1 MSGVCLEMQKAGS
14 IPPIPR
20 SSATFSCPQGPLCRR
35 DPVSPMS
42 PGSATIHLP
51 RCLVLLASLIPP
63 ALGSWGVSYPESLQA
78 SGGSCLVVP
87 CTFSYPTDV
96 TTADGIVAIW
106 YKDYDGQRT
115 LVFHSATP
123 QDVDP
128 HFGGR
133 AQLLGDPMAQNCTL
147 LLQGVTPG
155 DSGLYRF
162 RFEIING
169 DRWSASRDVTL
180 SVSEDLARPSV
191 TSSEEQTEGQRSTLE
206 CSTPY
211 VCPRG
216 DVVLRWEGYDP
227 QVSKVSSHVQ
237 LDTSGVSHQV
247 TLTSSFTWKDHS
259 KKLLCEVSDG
269 SKRAS
274 TEVVLRV
281 RHAPKDTQA
290 SLSPSSGNIGVGDT
304 VTLSCQVGS
313 SHPPVS
319 GYHWYKDGVAVGTE
333 RVLALRGVRRE
344 DHGRYHCEAQNA
356 LGTGASPP
364 VTLHVFSAEILASP
378 AAEVREGT
386 ATTLSC
392 DVPGRE
398 GHPEDLTYTWYK
410 NSAWLKEG
418 PAHTLLFPAVA
429 AGDAGYYSC
438 QVTNSQ
444 GSDMAQAI
452 SLSVT
457 YPPRIPTLTL
467 FQETQGGRLVIVR
480 CTVDSHPPATL
491 AIDHDGTVLA
501 TSGAQVALGQRL
513 SVTASHNSLRL
524 EIRDAGP
531 RDSGKY
537 GCTAS
542 NVHGNSSA
550 TKVLVTRTAG
560 LLIQPSAEV
569 TEGTAVTLTCVG
581 TGDMEE
587 EPLYTWYRNGQRLQ
601 ESSFP
606 TLEFPSIRGDDA
618 GAFQC
623 QVQGRN
629 GSDTSEAVPLRVL
642 YPPRQPV
649 LSLFLQSQGGRLG
662 IIQCSV
668 ESDPESI
675 LTLRR
680 GDVVIACTQGCPQAT
695 SPRVLVTRSYNSL
708 KVEIRD
714 VVVEDEGIYVCQAEN
729 SQGSASTTVDF
740 KADTANV
747 TVSPS
752 PHVLEGDNATLTCH
766 LSSGSVA
773 VPNVTWY
780 HNGQQISTG
789 SATSLVLRPVVSR
802 DTGLYRCQ
810 ASTASG
816 SRSSP
821 DVLLDVLYPPRDLLL
836 TAFLEAKQGSLAI
849 FQCSVASNPPA
860 QLALLRDQELVATS
874 TGRSSPRVTV
884 SVVPN
889 SLRVEMREVTPAD
902 DGSYRCMATNAHGST
917 ERRLYLR
924 VQATRVLISPSSE
937 VLEGDNVS
945 LMCQVAGEP
954 PGDTI
959 YSWYK
964 DSKWLQEGPDSVLV
978 LSPVTS
984 AATGLY
990 HCRARGSAGT
1000 SVSPAV
1006 TLRVCY
1012 PPRVPVLSTFLEPP
1026 SGQRGILEC
1035 SVDSSPPAQLALF
1048 KDRALVAS
1056 TALSPP
1062 VPRPRLSVTLATNT
1076 LRVHI
1081 HPVLLQDEGEYR
1093 CVATNA
1099 HGNASTTGNFSGGA
1113 ARVWIWPSPDVREG
1127 DTATL
1132 TCAVAG
1138 GDRDVLS
1145 YTWYRNQVWLG
1156 TGSSQNLTFP
1166 GVTTSD
1172 AGSYQCSI
1180 RTPAWNH
1187 SATPATLNVLYPPR
1201 NLRLQS
1207 FVESSQG
1214 TATILLCAVD
1224 SHPPAQLTLLRGG
1237 HPVASSPPRGGDT
1250 PRQSIRVS
1258 PSPNALRLEFLEA
1271 SEEYE
1276 GEYEC
1281 QARSALGYTRA
1292 SLTLRVQATRVL
1304 VRPSAE
1310 VAEGTEVTL
1319 TCQAPQAQPGTLYTW
1334 FKNGRWVTEGPEPSL
1349 GLRGHRSDAGLY
1361 GCRAGRG
1368 PRAPPVAL
1376 AVLYAPQEPSFVAL
1390 VEPRG
1395 GRQAVLLCSAD
1406 GVPPPDIAVSRGQGH
1421 PPLATSHGPSD
1432 PRFEVRATP
1441 TSLRVGMA
1449 GLEPGDAGLYLCSA
1463 TNSRGSATASLRLE
1477 VPGVTLTVEPSQE
1490 VPEGTRATMSCSATA
1505 WGDKGVNYTWY
1516 RDGRWLWEGP
1526 SGSFVLSRVSSADAG
1541 SYRCQASGTWG
1552 TATSVPLSFSV
1563 LYPPRAVSVSTFLE
1577 NQKGRGAIVLCTAQ
1591 SHPPSSL
1598 ALYHH
1603 GHLLATS
1610 LSPAV
1615 TPGVRATP
1623 SHNALRVELVA
1634 MGTGAGGRYVC
1645 VATNALGNATA
1656 SADFD
1661 VHTLSHLQT
1670 FQVLSGLLMAIVAI
1684 TIMALLAMK
1693 MWPRIRKFR
1702 SWSRAEDTLELRSKQ
1717 DLPQMDGAS

>member
-1 MSGVCLEMQKAGS
+1 MWKKEGS
-14 IPPIPR
+14 IPPTPR
-20 SSATFSCPQGPLCRR
+20 SSATSSCPQSPVCQR
-35 DPVSPMS
+35 DPVSPVS
-42 PGSATIHLP
+42 PVSPSSVTMCLP
-51 RCLVLLASLIPP
+51 RCLLLLASLIPP

-115 LVFHSATP
+115 LVFHSTTP

-128 HFGGR
+128 RFGGR
-133 AQLLGDPMAQNCTL
+133 AQLLGDPMARNCTL
-147 LLQGVTPG
+147 LLRGVTPG

-180 SVSEDLARPSV
+180 SVSEDLESPSV
-191 TSSEEQTEGQRSTLE
+191 TSSEEQTEGQRSTLQ

-211 VCPRG
+211 VCPGG
-216 DVVLRWEGYDP
+216 DIVLRWEGYDP
-227 QVSKVSSHVQ
+227 RVSEVSGRIQ

-247 TLTSSFTWKDHS
+247 NLTSSFSWKDHS

-281 RHAPKDTQA
+281 RHTPKDTRV

-304 VTLSCQVGS
+304 VTLSCEVGS

-333 RVLALRGVRRE
+333 RVLALRGVRRQ
-344 DHGRYHCEAQNA
+344 DHGRYRCEAQNV
-356 LGTGASPP
+356 LGIGVSPD
-364 VTLHVFSAEILASP
+364 VTLRVFSAEISASP

-398 GHPEDLTYTWYK
+398 GHPDELTYTWYK

-418 PAHTLLFPAVA
+418 PAHTLLFPAVTT
-429 AGDAGYYSC
+429 GDAGYYSC

-444 GSDMAQAI
+444 GSDTAQAI

-467 FQETQGGRLVIVR
+467 FQETQGGRLVIIR

-491 AIDHDGTVLA
+491 AIDRDGTVLA
-501 TSGAQVALGQRL
+501 TSGAQVALRQRL
-513 SVTASHNSLRL
+513 GVTASRNSLRL

-531 RDSGKY
+531 QDSGKY

-542 NVHGNSSA
+542 NVHGNASA
-550 TKVLVTRTAG
+550 TKVLVPRAAG

-581 TGDMEE
+581 TGDTAEK
-587 EPLYTWYRNGQRLQ
+587 PLYTWYRNGRRLQ
-601 ESSFP
+601 DTSFP
-606 TLEFPSIRGDDA
+606 TLEFPSVRGDDA

-623 QVQGRN
+623 QVRSRN
-629 GSDTSEAVPLRVL
+629 SSDTSETVPLRVF

-649 LSLFLQSQGGRLG
+649 LSSFLQSQGGHLG

-668 ESDPESI
+668 GSDPESN

-680 GDVVIACTQGCPQAT
+680 GNDVIACSQGCPQAT
-695 SPRVLVTRSYNSL
+695 SPRVRVTRSYNSL

-714 VVVEDEGIYVCQAEN
+714 VVVEDEGIYVCQAGN
-729 SQGSASTTVDF
+729 SQGNSSATVDF

-766 LSSGSVA
+766 LSSGSTA
-773 VPNVTWY
+773 VPKVTWY
-780 HNGQQISTG
+780 HNGQQVTGG
-789 SATSLVLRPVVSR
+789 SATSLLLWPVASR

-810 ASTASG
+810 ASTAGS

-821 DVLLDVLYPPRDLLL
+821 DILLDVLCADHHI
-836 TAFLEAKQGSLAI
+836 FL
-849 FQCSVASNPPA
+849 
-860 QLALLRDQELVATS
+860 
-874 TGRSSPRVTV
+874 
-884 SVVPN
+884 
-889 SLRVEMREVTPAD
+889 
-902 DGSYRCMATNAHGST
+902 
-917 ERRLYLR
+917 
-924 VQATRVLISPSSE
+924 PS
-937 VLEGDNVS
+937 
-945 LMCQVAGEP
+945 
-954 PGDTI
+954 
-959 YSWYK
+959 
-964 DSKWLQEGPDSVLV
+964 
-978 LSPVTS
+978 
-984 AATGLY
+984 
-990 HCRARGSAGT
+990 RA
-1000 SVSPAV
+1000 
-1006 TLRVCY
+1006 
-1012 PPRVPVLSTFLEPP
+1012 
-1026 SGQRGILEC
+1026 
-1035 SVDSSPPAQLALF
+1035 
-1048 KDRALVAS
+1048 
-1056 TALSPP
+1056 
-1062 VPRPRLSVTLATNT
+1062 
-1076 LRVHI
+1076 
-1081 HPVLLQDEGEYR
+1081 
-1093 CVATNA
+1093 
-1099 HGNASTTGNFSGGA
+1099 A
-1113 ARVWIWPSPDVREG
+1113 ARVWIRPSPDVREG
-1127 DTATL
+1127 DAATL
-1132 TCAVAG
+1132 TCAVSG
-1138 GDRDVLS
+1138 GDQDVLR
-1145 YTWYRNQVWLG
+1145 YTWYRNQVWLA
-1156 TGSSQNLTFP
+1156 TSSSQNLTLP
-1166 GVTTSD
+1166 VVTASD

-1180 RTPAWNH
+1180 QTPARNH
-1187 SATPATLNVLYPPR
+1187 SAIPATLSVLYPPR

-1237 HPVASSPPRGGDT
+1237 HPLASSPPGGGDT

-1258 PSPNALRLEFLEA
+1258 PSPNALRLEFREA
-1271 SEEYE
+1271 SEEDE

-1281 QARSALGYTRA
+1281 QARSALGDTRA
-1292 SLTLRVQATRVL
+1292 SLTLRVQATKVL

-1310 VAEGTEVTL
+1310 VPEGTEVTL
-1319 TCQAPQAQPGTLYTW
+1319 TCQAPHAQPGTLYTW

-1368 PRAPPVAL
+1368 PLAAPAAL
-1376 AVLYAPQEPSFVAL
+1376 SVLYAPQEPSFAAL
-1390 VEPRG
+1390 LEPRG
-1395 GRQAVLLCSAD
+1395 GRRAVLLCSAD

-1421 PPLATSHGPSD
+1421 PPLATSRGTSD
-1432 PRFEVRATP
+1432 PRLEVRATP
-1441 TSLRVGMA
+1441 TSLRVAMA

-1477 VPGVTLTVEPSQE
+1477 VTGVTLTVEPSQE
-1490 VPEGTRATMSCSATA
+1490 VPEGTRATMSCEATA

-1516 RDGRWLWEGP
+1516 RDGRWLWEGQ
-1526 SGSFVLSRVSSADAG
+1526 SSSFVLSRVSSADAG
-1541 SYRCQASGTWG
+1541 SYQCQASGTWG
-1552 TATSVPLSFSV
+1552 TATSAPTSLSV

-1577 NQKGRGAIVLCTAQ
+1577 NRDGRGAIVLCTAE
-1591 SHPPSSL
+1591 SHPPSWL
-1598 ALYHH
+1598 ALHH
-1603 GHLLATS
+1603 RGHLLATS
-1610 LSPAV
+1610 LSPAA
-1615 TPGVRATP
+1615 TPGLRAVP
-1623 SHNALRVELVA
+1623 SHNALRLELVA
-1634 MGTGAGGRYVC
+1634 MGTAAGGRYVC

-1656 SADFD
+1656 SADLD
-1661 VHTLSHLQT
+1661 VHTLRHLWT
-1670 FQVLSGLLMAIVAI
+1670 YRLLSGLLMAIVAI
-1684 TIMALLAMK
+1684 TIVVLLAMK
-1693 MWPRIRKFR
+1693 DQEVPELVPCRGHPGAEEQTGPVTDGRSILTWRLLDPRPAVPAGISQSWLDPGTPLGIPQPHSSPSSLPDGFR
-1702 SWSRAEDTLELRSKQ
+1702 SPPHMPGTGDSSGLGNPGKIIKSNLRVPGTSCLSPPCSCPFSLRWRGGHK
-1717 DLPQMDGAS
+1717 PPVSPWCPA